1 MGVYF
6 TCFNS
11 NKSKTYSK
19 LKAQMDDLS
28 NLNNELSSITQ
39 DFARHQELQQIK
51 QNLYNDPTQAKINN
65 RMSELTQF
73 QGRFVRED
81 SGPNPYPHQ
90 PVQPRQN
97 AVINNPQPQNSRVD
111 VRQQNYQQA
120 MQSYPQHPATYDDNV
135 DPRQD
140 MNSRLDRF
148 RFESVN
154 PIGSLV
160 PVNMDHI
167 YSGNLFAEGLPVP
180 SDLRNQFTLSSPG
193 MAHGGASRILHQE
206 KSKTGYRN
214 DVNDRLSKL
223 SPLGR
228 SLYYPISGQPTSQP
242 SGNPQQQQP
251 PPPQWGAGMAQAGQF
266 APPQYHGQQQNPMQ
280 QAQVTSRRGALTDDI
295 NRRMSNHPALGAAMP
310 LDENMVNYSRTT
322 LATDAPNMTPNLDP
336 NRQVKKVVFQDMYP
350 VMSNY

>member
-1 MGVYF
+1 
-6 TCFNS
+6 
-11 NKSKTYSK
+11 
-19 LKAQMDDLS
+19 
-28 NLNNELSSITQ
+28 
-39 DFARHQELQQIK
+39 
-51 QNLYNDPTQAKINN
+51 
-65 RMSELTQF
+65 
-73 QGRFVRED
+73 
-81 SGPNPYPHQ
+81 
-90 PVQPRQN
+90 
-97 AVINNPQPQNSRVD
+97 
-111 VRQQNYQQA
+111 
-120 MQSYPQHPATYDDNV
+120 MQSYSQHPATYDDNV
-135 DPRQD
+135 DPRQY

-154 PIGSLV
+154 PTGSLV

-180 SDLRNQFTLSSPG
+180 SDLRDQFTLSSPG

-228 SLYYPISGQPTSQP
+228 SLYYPVSGGGGQQTQSPQSQT
-242 SGNPQQQQP
+242 PQQQQ

-266 APPQYHGQQQNPMQ
+266 APPQFAQQQSPMQ
-280 QAQVTSRRGALTDDI
+280 QTHETSRRGALTDDI
-295 NRRMSNHPALGAAMP
+295 NRRLSNHPALGAAMP
-310 LDENMVNYSRTT
+310 LDENMVNYGRTT

-336 NRQVKKVVFQDMYP
+336 NRQVKKVVYQDMYP

>member
-1 MGVYF
+1 
-6 TCFNS
+6 
-11 NKSKTYSK
+11 
-19 LKAQMDDLS
+19 MDDLS
-28 NLNNELSSITQ
+28 NLNNELSNLTQ

-81 SGPNPYPHQ
+81 SGPNPFPTQ
-90 PVQPRQN
+90 QSV
-97 AVINNPQPQNSRVD
+97 NNPQPQNTSGPGLRSQGNGSAVSLNGSGVD
-111 VRQQNYQQA
+111 EQQRGYQQA
-120 MQSYPQHPATYDDNV
+120 MWQQQQQHPATYDDNV

-154 PIGSLV
+154 PTGSLV

-193 MAHGGASRILHQE
+193 MSHGGASRILHQE

-228 SLYYPISGQPTSQP
+228 SLYYPVSGGSQQ
-242 SGNPQQQQP
+242 SQT
-251 PPPQWGAGMAQAGQF
+251 PQWGAGMAQAGQF
-266 APPQYHGQQQNPMQ
+266 APPQFAQQQSPMQ

-295 NRRMSNHPALGAAMP
+295 NRRMSNHPALGTAMP
-310 LDENMVNYSRTT
+310 LDENMVNYGRTT

-336 NRQVKKVVFQDMYP
+336 NRQVKKVVYQDMYP

>member
-1 MGVYF
+1 
-6 TCFNS
+6 
-11 NKSKTYSK
+11 
-19 LKAQMDDLS
+19 MDDLS

-73 QGRFVRED
+73 QGRYIRED
-81 SGPNPYPHQ
+81 AGPNPFPAS
-90 PVQPRQN
+90 
-97 AVINNPQPQNSRVD
+97 AVANNPQSQHSRID
-111 VRQQNYQQA
+111 ERQRGYQQA
-120 MQSYPQHPATYDDNV
+120 MWQQQQQHPSTYDDNV

-154 PIGSLV
+154 PTGSLV

-193 MAHGGASRILHQE
+193 MAHGGASRILHPE

-228 SLYYPISGQPTSQP
+228 SLYYPVSGQPTSQP
-242 SGNPQQQQP
+242 GGNPQQQQP
-251 PPPQWGAGMAQAGQF
+251 PPPQWGAGMAQAAGQF
-266 APPQYHGQQQNPMQ
+266 APQQFTQQQIPMQ
-280 QAQVTSRRGALTDDI
+280 QAHVTSRRGALTDDI

-310 LDENMVNYSRTT
+310 LDENMVNYGRTT

-336 NRQVKKVVFQDMYP
+336 NRQVKKVVYNDMYP

>member
-1 MGVYF
+1 
-6 TCFNS
+6 
-11 NKSKTYSK
+11 
-19 LKAQMDDLS
+19 MDDLS
-28 NLNNELSSITQ
+28 NLNNELSNLTQ

-51 QNLYNDPTQAKINN
+51 QNLYNDPTQTRVNN

-73 QGRFVRED
+73 QGRYIRED
-81 SGPNPYPHQ
+81 AGPNPFPAS
-90 PVQPRQN
+90 
-97 AVINNPQPQNSRVD
+97 AVVNNPQPQHTSGPGLRSQGNGSAVSLNGSRVD
-111 VRQQNYQQA
+111 ERQRGYQQA
-120 MQSYPQHPATYDDNV
+120 MQSYSQHPATYDDNV

-154 PIGSLV
+154 PTGSLV

-228 SLYYPISGQPTSQP
+228 ALYYPVSSQ
-242 SGNPQQQQP
+242 SSTGNPQQQQ

-266 APPQYHGQQQNPMQ
+266 APTQFTPQNPQYPQQQQ

-295 NRRMSNHPALGAAMP
+295 NRRLSNHPALGAAMP
-310 LDENMVNYSRTT
+310 LDENMVNYGRTT
-322 LATDAPNMTPNLDP
+322 LATDVPNMTPNLDP
-336 NRQVKKVVFQDMYP
+336 NRQVKKVVYQDMYP

>member
-1 MGVYF
+1 
-6 TCFNS
+6 
-11 NKSKTYSK
+11 
-19 LKAQMDDLS
+19 MDDLS
-28 NLNNELSSITQ
+28 NLNNELSNLTQ

-81 SGPNPYPHQ
+81 SGPNPFPTQ
-90 PVQPRQN
+90 QSV
-97 AVINNPQPQNSRVD
+97 NNPQPQNTRVD
-111 VRQQNYQQA
+111 ERQCGYQQA
-120 MQSYPQHPATYDDNV
+120 MWQQQQQHPATYDDNV

-154 PIGSLV
+154 PTGSLV

-193 MAHGGASRILHQE
+193 MSHGGASRILHQE

-228 SLYYPISGQPTSQP
+228 SLYYPVSGGSQQ
-242 SGNPQQQQP
+242 SQT
-251 PPPQWGAGMAQAGQF
+251 PQWGAGMAQAGQF
-266 APPQYHGQQQNPMQ
+266 APPQYHGQHQQQ

-295 NRRMSNHPALGAAMP
+295 NRRLSNHPALGTAMP
-310 LDENMVNYSRTT
+310 LDENMVNYGRTT
-322 LATDAPNMTPNLDP
+322 LATDVPNMTPNLDP
-336 NRQVKKVVFQDMYP
+336 NRQVKKVVYQDMYP